1 MMKLIFNVYCCSKC
15 EERIYGIEN
24 FKAHLCFETLAIEPQ
39 YEFDWLIP
47 QLGLLHFEMTATKS
61 FMNLY
66 WEQFMSKAYIELDFT
81 TENALAYAKKGSDH
95 HKLWDIIETCY
106 IAFTDEIIVEVLLYC
121 NLANIEPN
129 VESFWNYLAV
139 LKNPNFVF
147 MQQMAFVYLH
157 ALILF

>member
-1 MMKLIFNVYCCSKC
+1 
-15 EERIYGIEN
+15 
-24 FKAHLCFETLAIEPQ
+24 
-39 YEFDWLIP
+39 
-47 QLGLLHFEMTATKS
+47 MTAAKS

-66 WEQFMSKAYIELDFT
+66 WEQLMSKTYRELDFT
-81 TENALAYAKKGSDH
+81 TENALAYTKNGSDH

-106 IAFTDEIIVEVLLYC
+106 IAFTDEIIVEVLRYC

-147 MQQMAFVYLH
+147 MQQMDFVYLH